1 MARRRSKPSGLPYLF
16 VGLTLGLAVAAGV
29 YFSDL
34 RSGAGLPQTVERVS
48 RPREGTAPAVSA
60 ESRQADTAAR
70 ASTSAPSA
78 ASASSAANTASTTS
92 SAARAATG
100 ARPAAGASAE
110 PATNEPRFDF
120 YEILPQYEVTV
131 PDDADAPAASSAAR
145 ARAAGN
151 TTANTAAPAATTAA
165 PVAAPGSY
173 VLQTGSFRSHADAD
187 RMQASLALLGV
198 ESRIQKV
205 AIDSGEF
212 HRVRI
217 GPISN
222 LDELNRIRNVLSQAG
237 IDSLMMKVD

>member
-145 ARAAGN
+145 ARAA
-151 TTANTAAPAATTAA
+151 ANTAAPAATTAA

>member
-1 MARRRSKPSGLPYLF
+1 MARRSRRSNPSGLPHLV
-16 VGLTLGLAVAAGV
+16 VGLALGLAVAAGV

-34 RSGAGLPQTVERVS
+34 RSGAGVPVAERTTRPESARPVPAAARTQPAAS
-48 RPREGTAPAVSA
+48 RPAADATRSTAGPAAGT
-60 ESRQADTAAR
+60 Q
-70 ASTSAPSA
+70 SA
-78 ASASSAANTASTTS
+78 ATS
-92 SAARAATG
+92 SARTDA
-100 ARPAAGASAE
+100 ARPSGNAARSSAE
-110 PATNEPRFDF
+110 TANGTEPTFDF
-120 YEILPQYEVTV
+120 YEILPQYEVPVPEETGTV
-131 PDDADAPAASSAAR
+131 AR
-145 ARAAGN
+145 RS
-151 TTANTAAPAATTAA
+151 TPAAPAE
-165 PVAAPGSY
+165 PVAEPGSY

-222 LDELNRIRNVLSQAG
+222 LDELNRIRTVLRQAG

>member
-1 MARRRSKPSGLPYLF
+1 MARRSRRSKSSGLPHLL
-16 VGLTLGLAVAAGV
+16 VGLALGLAVAAGV

-34 RSGAGLPQTVERVS
+34 RSGAGLP
-48 RPREGTAPAVSA
+48 
-60 ESRQADTAAR
+60 DAAR
-70 ASTSAPSA
+70 RPARPEE
-78 ASASSAANTASTTS
+78 
-92 SAARAATG
+92 SAARTQPNATRSTGEAAQPRAEGTVSPQTTSASRTDT
-100 ARPAAGASAE
+100 ARSSGNAQRANRE
-110 PATNEPRFDF
+110 PANANEPSFDF
-120 YEILPQYEVTV
+120 YEILPQFEVSV
-131 PDDADAPAASSAAR
+131 PEEGRTARSAPARASRTAEPSAGAS
-145 ARAAGN
+145 AVE
-151 TTANTAAPAATTAA
+151 
-165 PVAAPGSY
+165 PVATPGSY

-222 LDELNRIRNVLSQAG
+222 LDELNRIRNLLRQAG